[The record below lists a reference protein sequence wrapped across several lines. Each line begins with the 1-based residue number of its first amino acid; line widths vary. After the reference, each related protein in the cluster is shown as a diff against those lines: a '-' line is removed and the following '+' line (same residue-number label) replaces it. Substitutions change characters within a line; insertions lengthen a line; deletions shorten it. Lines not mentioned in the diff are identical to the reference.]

1 MVVGL
6 DHSIFSF
13 GLIVPA
19 VQPEFP
25 DNIRTAFTDV
35 DASGLQ
41 QRGRVT
47 DAVQNAV
54 VGFPH
59 PKYPVPPDTFNKAG
73 GRRVYDHIPHI
84 GGNISGKLFQC
95 SVVLL
100 VCSGM
105 SLFSGIIIVLPDSG
119 GIAVSGQVP

>member
-6 DHSIFSF
+6 DHSVFPF

-25 DNIRTAFTDV
+25 DNVRTAFTDV

-54 VGFPH
+54 VGFSH
-59 PKYPVPPDTFNKAG
+59 PKYPVPPDTLNKAG
-73 GRRVYDHIPHI
+73 GRRVCDHIPHI
-84 GGNISGKLFQC
+84 GSNISGKLFQC
-95 SVVLL
+95 SVVFLIR
-100 VCSGM
+100 SGM
-105 SLFSGIIIVLPDSG
+105 PLFSGIIIVLPDSG
-119 GIAVSGQVP
+119 GIAVPGQMP